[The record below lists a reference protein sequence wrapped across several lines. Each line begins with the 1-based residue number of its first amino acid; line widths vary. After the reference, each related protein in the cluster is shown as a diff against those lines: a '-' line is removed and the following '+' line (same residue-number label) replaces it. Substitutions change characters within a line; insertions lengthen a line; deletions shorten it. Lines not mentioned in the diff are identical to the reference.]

1 MTGLTRKRTQ
11 RVTEA
16 GRKAIIM
23 REGFKLTAYKCPAG
37 VWTIGIGHTGKDVTP
52 GRVITEQEA
61 LQIFKNDLNPVEGYL
76 SDFGFKLKPWA
87 FDAVASFLINVG
99 ALKFSKSTLLRL
111 LKAGNSDLMIAQ
123 QFLRWK
129 FATMPN
135 GEKKIL
141 PGLAARRYSEAL
153 QFIGEP
159 NHLRSLGYP
168 DASLPAPIHTWP
180 EIENKLG
187 KPE

>member
-1 MTGLTRKRTQ
+1 M
-11 RVTEA
+11 
-16 GRKAIIM
+16 
-23 REGFKLTAYKCPAG
+23 
-37 VWTIGIGHTGKDVTP
+37 
-52 GRVITEQEA
+52 
-61 LQIFKNDLNPVEGYL
+61 
-76 SDFGFKLKPWA
+76 
-87 FDAVASFLINVG
+87 ASFLINVG

-159 NHLRSLGYP
+159 NHLRSLGYSEP
-168 DASLPAPIHTWP
+168 LPAPIHTWQA
-180 EIENKLG
+180 IENKLG